1 MAQLNLRIDDNL
13 KAQGEQLFGDLGLSM
28 SAAVTAFIRQSVRE
42 GGIPFMI
49 TTRTSNVPNAETL
62 AAMQEIEDMRSGKL
76 HKQPQSVES
85 LFEELGI
92 NVDG

>member
-13 KAQGEQLFGDLGLSM
+13 KVQGEKLFEVLGLSM
-28 SAAVTAFIRQSVRE
+28 SAAVTAFISQSVRE
-42 GGIPFMI
+42 GGIPFVI
-49 TTRTSNVPNAETL
+49 TTRTANIPNAETL

-76 HKQPQSVES
+76 QKRPQNVES

-92 NVDG
+92 NVDC